1 MLPNTKLGKKFED
14 YLEKFPSNGNCQQ
27 HLATAEKQPEFA
39 NVSE

>member
-1 MLPNTKLGKKFED
+1 MLGKKLEA
-14 YLEKFPSNGNCQQ
+14 YLEKFPNNGNCHW